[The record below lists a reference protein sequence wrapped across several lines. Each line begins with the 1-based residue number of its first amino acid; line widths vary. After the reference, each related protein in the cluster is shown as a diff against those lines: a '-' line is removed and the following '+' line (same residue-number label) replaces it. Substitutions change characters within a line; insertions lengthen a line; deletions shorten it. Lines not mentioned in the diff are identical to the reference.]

1 MNGYHEAQMSE
12 NALSASRTIGT
23 AIKRK
28 KMADIYLKKFN
39 GMLAPADENAVE
51 LIAKMKHG
59 QAIKVKYSFPRNYE
73 NHKRF
78 FAFIQVTFD
87 IQDHFDNIK
96 HYRKWIIMKSGHYK
110 IITAPNGYQ
119 IFDADS
125 MAFDKMDEPTFQSMF
140 SDCIDVFL
148 SVWGD
153 RISRDELLR
162 VVDFS

>member
-1 MNGYHEAQMSE
+1 
-12 NALSASRTIGT
+12 
-23 AIKRK
+23 
-28 KMADIYLKKFN
+28 MADIYLKKMN
-39 GMLAPADENAVE
+39 GVLVPADENAEEV
-51 LIAKMKHG
+51 IAKMKYG
-59 QAIKVKYSFPRNYE
+59 QAIKLKYRFPRNYE

-78 FAFIQVTFD
+78 FAFIKVTHD

-96 HYRKWIIMKSGHYK
+96 HYRKWIVMKSGHYT

-125 MAFDKMDEPTFQSMF
+125 IAFDKMDEATFQGMF
-140 SDCIDVFL
+140 SDCVGAFL

-162 VVDFS
+162 IVEFS

>member
-1 MNGYHEAQMSE
+1 MPE
-12 NALSASRTIGT
+12 
-23 AIKRK
+23 
-28 KMADIYLKKFN
+28 IYLRKMH
-39 GMLAPADENAVE
+39 GMLAPADENAEEV
-51 LIAKMKHG
+51 INKMKQG
-59 QAIKVKYSFPRNYE
+59 QAIRIKYSLPRNYE

-78 FAFIQVTFD
+78 FAFLKVTFD

-125 MAFDKMDEPTFQSMF
+125 IAFDKMDEPTFKSMF
-140 SDCIDVFL
+140 SDCVDVFL

-162 VVDFS
+162 VVDFA